1 MASPGNLHCAN
12 CICALSFPIIAF
24 TAFTIYSQLLAL
36 LTISVLVAI
45 HFSCILP

>member
-1 MASPGNLHCAN
+1 MD
-12 CICALSFPIIAF
+12 
-24 TAFTIYSQLLAL
+24 TAFTIYFQLLAL

>member
-1 MASPGNLHCAN
+1 MLFNLHYW
-12 CICALSFPIIAF
+12 LLVMD